1 MNVMLLVGV
10 GLLVLFFLLIFLPK
24 RKKADAV
31 AQVVPQ
37 YVPQYAPQYQQ
48 PAPAPQPVMSL
59 RQQEVRE
66 KVMALT
72 SHYLELDE
80 AKFRK
85 NVVDEAVLLLS
96 QGKQ

>member
-1 MNVMLLVGV
+1 MTSVAIAACVML
-10 GLLVLFFLLIFLPK
+10 GLLFLLIVFLPK
-24 RKKADAV
+24 RKKKAV
-31 AQVVPQ
+31 DVVQ
-37 YVPQYAPQYQQ
+37 QMMPQYAPQYQ
-48 PAPAPQPVMSL
+48 PAPQSVMSL

-85 NVVDEAVLLLS
+85 TVVEEAVQLLTES
-96 QGKQ
+96 K